1 VALGKAKATLDC
13 SATEAFAYQF
23 AVCGREK
30 MRIGWEEGDRARFIF
45 KEHAKHDFEWASV
58 KKMPFPLTNREFLA
72 RYLSF
77 KEPAGDLVLV
87 FEALPD
93 STKVD
98 YGANLKVV
106 RGKITG
112 VVRFKS
118 INDDTQCEVTLVQH
132 GDAGGFVPERVV
144 VAKMPQ
150 ALSGVAE
157 MRELFQRDDA
167 MDKVERDELA
177 GIIERK
183 PQIYDDQENALMDR
197 VQSKFSGLKD
207 DSLEPLESPD
217 LFVKMRIGHAEG
229 DHDAVLKADVTIDA
243 DISQCAAFDLCRMS
257 RKALKEHHDGGGLER
272 SLTRT
277 SEHNSVFRFV
287 RDYHARGSKPREFVG
302 RVLWKR
308 LNESTLVIATES
320 FEDEDQFPLRSE
332 FVRGTT
338 SVLLELKKLDV

>member
-1 VALGKAKATLDC
+1 
-13 SATEAFAYQF
+13 
-23 AVCGREK
+23 
-30 MRIGWEEGDRARFIF
+30 
-45 KEHAKHDFEWASV
+45 
-58 KKMPFPLTNREFLA
+58 
-72 RYLSF
+72 
-77 KEPAGDLVLV
+77 
-87 FEALPD
+87 
-93 STKVD
+93 
-98 YGANLKVV
+98 V
-106 RGKITG
+106 RGKTTAVI
-112 VVRFKS
+112 RFRP
-118 INDDTQCEVTLVQH
+118 INDNTQCEVTLVQH

-144 VAKMPQ
+144 VAKIPQ

-229 DHDAVLKADVTIDA
+229 DHDAVLKADTTIDA

-277 SEHNSVFRFV
+277 SEHNFIFRFV
-287 RDYHARGSKPREFVG
+287 QDYHARGSKPREFVG

-308 LNESTLVIATES
+308 LHELTLVIATES
-320 FEDEDQFPLRSE
+320 FEDEDHFPLRSE

-338 SVLLELKKLDV
+338 SVLLELKKLDVVRGVHQTRLTLWQQMNFGGGKRRGSATYLIF